1 MAIVSGLAPDVAIC
15 VATYRRPYGLERLL
29 EGLAELAF
37 PGPEPRRRIVVV
49 NNDPH
54 AGTSEAIV
62 ERWRSRLPELVLER
76 EPRTGISHARNRG
89 LDAAGEPDFIAFI
102 DDDEVPAPGWLAELL
117 AVQRRYDADVVRGP
131 VVPWFESEPA
141 AWLTAG
147 NFFER
152 PRHATGTELD
162 VAYTH
167 NALLRWRPFRD
178 LRFSSRYARSGGE
191 DAHFFGRIR
200 QRGGRIVWA
209 DDAVVREWQPPGR
222 QSVRWLLRRQYRI
235 GMMRAVIDA
244 ELGLTAAPRRTSAR
258 QAGTR
263 IAGGLAGL
271 VTSIPGRKEER
282 VRALSRMAAGV
293 GRLAGLV
300 GLWFEEYGDDDGQR

>member
-1 MAIVSGLAPDVAIC
+1 MAIC
-15 VATYRRPYGLERLL
+15 VATYRRPDGLERLL
-29 EGLAELAF
+29 EGLAGLAF
-37 PGPEPRRRIVVV
+37 SGPPPRWRIVVV
-49 NNDPH
+49 DNDP
-54 AGTSEAIV
+54 AGKTADAII
-62 ERWRSRLPELVLER
+62 ERWRPRLPEVILER

-117 AVQRRYDADVVRGP
+117 AVQAAYDADVVRGP

-141 AWLTAG
+141 AWLTTG
-147 NFFER
+147 GFFDR

-178 LRFSSRYARSGGE
+178 LRFSPRYARSGGE

-209 DDAVVREWQPPGR
+209 DDAVVREWQPPAR
-222 QSVRWLLRRQYRI
+222 QNVRWLLRRQYRI

-244 ELGLTAAPRRTSAR
+244 ELGLTSAPRWTSAR

-263 IAGGLAGL
+263 IAGGLADL
-271 VTSIPGRKEER
+271 VTSIPGRRKEER
-282 VRALSRMAAGV
+282 VRALGRMAAGV
-293 GRLAGLV
+293 GRLAGLL
-300 GLWFEEYGDDDGQR
+300 GLWFEEYRDDGRR